1 MFAKVLSAAN
11 QNPHYPNT
19 LEIWTCFLMFSLSI
33 SEIPTTGD
41 PTTGHRGSASAN
53 EFQDLVDQD
62 NGERE
67 SQHQDPVVEC

>member
-1 MFAKVLSAAN
+1 
-11 QNPHYPNT
+11 
-19 LEIWTCFLMFSLSI
+19 MFSLSI

>member
-1 MFAKVLSAAN
+1 MFFRCEVESSLTGN
-11 QNPHYPNT
+11 LEHVFFVNFRNPN
-19 LEIWTCFLMFSLSI
+19 C
-33 SEIPTTGD
+33 GD